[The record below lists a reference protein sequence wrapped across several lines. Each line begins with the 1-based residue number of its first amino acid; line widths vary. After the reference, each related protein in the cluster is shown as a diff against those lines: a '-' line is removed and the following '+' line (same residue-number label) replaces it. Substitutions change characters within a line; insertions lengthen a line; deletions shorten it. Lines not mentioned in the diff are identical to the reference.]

1 MVVCVIGWPDMMATV
16 ESDGGQPRCVG
27 FALGRVMRVA
37 WRRGGVGVV
46 LDG

>member
-1 MVVCVIGWPDMMATV
+1 MATV
-16 ESDGGQPRCVG
+16 ESDGGQPRGVS
-27 FALGRVMRVA
+27 FAPGRVMRRVS